1 MPRNDR
7 LRMTFLSLLA
17 WGPTGWLDE
26 LTFGAG
32 LTLIVALVSFAL
44 GALFGSLAAAAKLSG
59 SRALRGAADT
69 YTTVFRGVPDLL
81 VLYLFYFGGGAMIT
95 ALARLFGYAGVISM
109 PAFLTAVVAIGLVN
123 GAYQTE
129 VIRGAYLAIA
139 RGELEAARAIG
150 MGRVTMLRRIVV
162 PQVLRFALPGLGNVW
177 QLCLKESALVAVI
190 GLTVHLPA
198 IDVFSLFT
206 LPEVRFNDLL
216 RQAHV
221 AAGSTRQPFIF
232 YLAAAGFYLVLTSL
246 STFAFN
252 RAENRAL
259 AGMRRA

>member
-1 MPRNDR
+1 
-7 LRMTFLSLLA
+7 MTGTLALLA

-32 LTLIVALVSFAL
+32 LTLLIALASFAF
-44 GALFGSLAAAAKLSG
+44 GTCFGSLAAAAKLSPSG
-59 SRALRGAADT
+59 VLRGTANV

-81 VLYLFYFGGGAMIT
+81 ILYLFYFGGSAMVT
-95 ALARLFGYAGVISM
+95 AVARLFGHDGFVGLPS
-109 PAFLTAVVAIGLVN
+109 FLTAVVAIGLIN

-129 VIRGAYLAIA
+129 VLRGAYLAIGK
-139 RGELEAARAIG
+139 GELEAARAMG
-150 MGRVTMLRRIVV
+150 MGPLTMFRRIIV

-190 GLTVHLPA
+190 GITVHLPA
-198 IDVFSLFT
+198 IDIFSLMT

-232 YLAAAGFYLVLTSL
+232 YIVAAIFYLILTSF
-246 STFAFN
+246 STMVFAS
-252 RAENRAL
+252 AERRAL
-259 AGMRRA
+259 VGMRRA

>member
-1 MPRNDR
+1 VTSS
-7 LRMTFLSLLA
+7 LALLA

-26 LTFGAG
+26 LTFATG
-32 LTLIVALVSFAL
+32 LTLAVAFVSFVLGTAF
-44 GALFGSLAAAAKLSG
+44 GALAASLKLSR
-59 SRALRGAADT
+59 SRLGRGTADV

-81 VLYLFYFGGGAMIT
+81 VLYLFYFGGS
-95 ALARLFGYAGVISM
+95 ALLSSVARLFGYVGFVGM
-109 PAFLTAVVAIGLVN
+109 PGFLTAVIAIGLVN

-129 VIRGAYLAIA
+129 VLRGAYLAIPK
-139 RGELEAARAIG
+139 GELEAARAVG
-150 MGRVTMLRRIVV
+150 MSPVTMFRRIVV

-190 GLTVHLPA
+190 GLTVHLPS
-198 IDVFSLFT
+198 IDIFSLFT

-232 YLAAAGFYLVLTSL
+232 YITAAVFYLLLTSV
-246 STFAFN
+246 STLAFA
-252 RAENRAL
+252 RAERQAL

>member
-1 MPRNDR
+1 
-7 LRMTFLSLLA
+7 MTDSLALLA

-26 LTFGAG
+26 LTFATG
-32 LTLIVALVSFAL
+32 LTLAVALVSFVF
-44 GALFGSLAAAAKLSG
+44 GTVFGSLAAAARLSRSG
-59 SRALRGAADT
+59 PARAAADV

-81 VLYLFYFGGGAMIT
+81 ILYLFYFGGSAMLT
-95 ALARLFGYAGVISM
+95 AVARLFGYDGFVGL
-109 PAFLTAVVAIGLVN
+109 PAFLTAVIAIGLVN

-129 VIRGAYLAIA
+129 VLRGAYLAIA
-139 RGELEAARAIG
+139 RGELEAARAVG
-150 MGRVTMLRRIVV
+150 MGQVTLFRRIVV

-190 GLTVHLPA
+190 GLTVHLPS
-198 IDVFSLFT
+198 IDIFSLFS

-232 YLAAAGFYLVLTSL
+232 YIAAAGFYLVLTTF
-246 STFAFN
+246 STLAFN
-252 RAENRAL
+252 RAEQRAL
-259 AGMRRA
+259 AGMRRV

>member
-1 MPRNDR
+1 
-7 LRMTFLSLLA
+7 MTSLALLA

-26 LTFGAG
+26 LTFATG
-32 LTLIVALVSFAL
+32 LTLVVALVAFVFGTA
-44 GALFGSLAAAAKLSG
+44 FGSVAAAARLSR
-59 SRALRGAADT
+59 SSAARTAAGA

-81 VLYLFYFGGGAMIT
+81 ILYLFYFGGSAM
-95 ALARLFGYAGVISM
+95 LMSVGRLFGYTGFIGL
-109 PAFLTAVVAIGLVN
+109 PPFLTAVIAIGLVN

-129 VIRGAYLAIA
+129 VLRGAYLAIPK
-139 RGELEAARAIG
+139 GELEAARAMG
-150 MGRVTMLRRIVV
+150 MGPVTLFRRIIA

-190 GLTVHLPA
+190 GLTVHLPS
-198 IDVFSLFT
+198 IDIFSLIT

-232 YLAAAGFYLVLTSL
+232 YIVAAGFYLLLTSF
-246 STFAFN
+246 STLAFA
-252 RAENRAL
+252 RAERRAL
-259 AGMRRA
+259 VGMRRA